1 VDITAGLRTL
11 LLTSAIAAAAPFL
24 AAALVKIRVPQVV
37 IFIVGGVIIGP
48 HVLGWAHPGE
58 VHLLA
63 DVGLGFVFLIAGYE
77 LDLELFRQD
86 VGGRALVAWFVTV
99 VLAVAVTGV
108 LSAIGF
114 VHAFV
119 PIALGLTTTA
129 FGTLL
134 PILHDNH
141 MLGGR
146 LGHSVLPAGAVGEF
160 LPIIGIAIFLGSRGR
175 FLGLISLLVMLAVA
189 LLLAQLPRWTTRP
202 SIVRI
207 SHEGEHATSQTTLR
221 LTVTL
226 LFGLLVVASHFGL
239 DVVLGAFLAGII
251 LRRWAPGDVH
261 SLESKLDAIGYGFF
275 IPVFFAFS
283 GMNLE
288 LGAIARAPQRLVV
301 FFVLLLAVRGLPAMF
316 LYRHHLDRSER
327 LQMVLLT
334 ATALPLLVALSEIG
348 VSTGEMLPANAAALV
363 GAGVLSVLIFPSL
376 AVALHARGAASAS
389 VSAQPTS
396 DVVE

>member
-1 VDITAGLRTL
+1 MDIVSGLRSL
-11 LLTSAIAAAAPFL
+11 LLTSAVAAAAPFV

-37 IFIVGGVIIGP
+37 VFIVGGVLIGP
-48 HVLGWAHPGE
+48 HVLGWAHPGTI
-58 VHLLA
+58 HLLA

-86 VGGRALVAWFVTV
+86 VGRRALVAWVVTA
-99 VLAVAVTGV
+99 VLAVGVTGV
-108 LSAIGF
+108 LSAVGF
-114 VHAFV
+114 VHAFI

-134 PILHDNH
+134 PILHDNN

-146 LGHSVLPAGAVGEF
+146 LGRSVLPAGAVGEF
-160 LPIIGIAIFLGSRGR
+160 LPIIGIAIFLSSSGQ

-202 SIVRI
+202 TFVRI
-207 SHEGEHATSQTTLR
+207 SRAGEHATSQITLR

-226 LFGLLVVASHFGL
+226 LFGLLVVASRFGL

-251 LRRWAPGDVH
+251 LHRWAPGDVH

-283 GMNLE
+283 GMNLD
-288 LGAIARAPQRLVV
+288 LRSIAQSPQRLVV
-301 FFVLLLAVRGLPAMF
+301 FFVLLIAVRGLPAML
-316 LYRHHLDRSER
+316 LYRHDLDRSER

-334 ATALPLLVALSEIG
+334 ATALPLLVALTEIG
-348 VSTGEMLPANAAALV
+348 LSSGDMLPANAAALV
-363 GAGVLSVLIFPSL
+363 GAGVLSVLVFPSL
-376 AVALHARGAASAS
+376 AVGLHSRKQTSTSLSSPPASAR
-389 VSAQPTS
+389 
-396 DVVE
+396 